1 MPPPAEATGIP
12 WWKFWDDGIVKEPP
26 AEPSDEEVAALDEQ
40 LDKRQGFIVVY
51 SVAVSISIYSAE

>member
-1 MPPPAEATGIP
+1 M
-12 WWKFWDDGIVKEPP
+12 KEPP